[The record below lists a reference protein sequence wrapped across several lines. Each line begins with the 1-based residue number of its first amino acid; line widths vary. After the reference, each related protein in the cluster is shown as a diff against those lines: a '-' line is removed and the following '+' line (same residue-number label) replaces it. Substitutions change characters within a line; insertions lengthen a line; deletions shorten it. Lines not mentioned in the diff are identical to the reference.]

1 MKKIYRLEFYVPDT
15 HLDTVKAAIFKAGAG
30 AMGNYD
36 CCSWE
41 TSGTGQF
48 RPLEGSN
55 PFIGT
60 LSRIEQVKE
69 YKVETICE
77 ESVLTEVIKALKQAH
92 PYELPAYHIIEAFIE

>member
-1 MKKIYRLEFYVPDT
+1 MKKIYRLEFYVPEK
-15 HLDTVKAAIFKAGAG
+15 HLNSVKSAIFKAGAG
-30 AMGNYD
+30 IMGNYD

-55 PFIGT
+55 PYIGT
-60 LSRIEQVKE
+60 QLKTEQVKE

-77 ESVLTEVIKALKQAH
+77 ESVLSEVITALKQSH
-92 PYELPAYHIIEAFIE
+92 PYEVPAYQIIEAFC